1 MSGLRAYSRCVHT
14 GVLSSPPPPFH
25 LCSRQ
30 PLPQYHDKEPNSFN
44 ATVMSSVPP
53 EELPDEMK
61 KVGWTK
67 TNVQLADL
75 YPEKTPLR
83 QLNKQAAALTRKTT
97 TEYVSGDSYR
107 TNLSKNVRVAYNPQQ
122 KWHAPITSAQAY
134 GWSGKHPG
142 QDEGVPPDHKVC
154 LFSLSF
160 LLSTSLLSHLRC
172 CSQHYK
178 SSSEE
183 ARYAEAMTKQG
194 MI

>member
-1 MSGLRAYSRCVHT
+1 MAFMGLTYVGPQSV
-14 GVLSSPPPPFH
+14 F
-25 LCSRQ
+25 
-30 PLPQYHDKEPNSFN
+30 QYHDKEPNSFN

-97 TEYVSGDSYR
+97 TEYVSGESYR

-122 KWHAPITSAQAY
+122 KWHAPITSAQSY

-142 QDEGVPPDHKVC
+142 QDEGVPPDPK
-154 LFSLSF
+154 
-160 LLSTSLLSHLRC
+160 
-172 CSQHYK
+172 HYK